1 MIALEKK
8 FDNAIENELAARKEG
23 ESKLLR
29 LMEDKT
35 ALLRTE
41 V

>member
-1 MIALEKK
+1 MALEKK
-8 FDNAIENELAARKEG
+8 FENAIENETQGRKEG
-23 ESKLLR
+23 ESKVLR
-29 LMEDKT
+29 LLEDKT

>member
-1 MIALEKK
+1 M
-8 FDNAIENELAARKEG
+8 NEDSARKEG
-23 ESKLLR
+23 ESKVLR
-29 LMEDKT
+29 LLEDKS

>member
-1 MIALEKK
+1 VTALEKK
-8 FDNAIENELAARKEG
+8 FENAIDNEAAARKEG
-23 ESKLLR
+23 ESKVLR
-29 LMEDKT
+29 LLEDKT